1 MSRYLGA
8 EKRPGHS
15 ASEGLGRGL
24 QCSGGVRW
32 VCIGGWGVRQQQGVG
47 LRLLQRSLLTS
58 RSLGTHTVT
67 VGLNGSYPAGPGPAT
82 NLLSHPNT
90 GRLIDFPEGPTDV
103 LWSFCKPLKLHS
115 KLYTCASVHVPGQS
129 VHCFPQRLRNT
140 GLNGEIYIWSHARVL
155 LPLLRSRTHAFGPGV
170 I

>member
-67 VGLNGSYPAGPGPAT
+67 VGLNGSYPAGPDPAT
-82 NLLSHPNT
+82 NLLSHPKK
-90 GRLIDFPEGPTDV
+90 IP
-103 LWSFCKPLKLHS
+103 
-115 KLYTCASVHVPGQS
+115 
-129 VHCFPQRLRNT
+129 
-140 GLNGEIYIWSHARVL
+140 
-155 LPLLRSRTHAFGPGV
+155 
-170 I
+170 